1 MSADSLWILTN
12 LSEQNVNACGFVDRE
27 CESV

>member
-12 LSEQNVNACGFVDRE
+12 ISEQNVNACGFVDRE
-27 CESV
+27 CESI